1 MRVGYVRCSEP
12 RSIADTTRRLDEAG
26 CARILMDAADGGSGR
41 TAMEP
46 LKALISTLNPGDRLT
61 VLRLD
66 HLAPMPGLV
75 AVLADL
81 VDGGVVVESLDDR
94 FSTEAAGVR
103 AGLMALGRYMTMPA
117 PAGESKARGRHRVL
131 NEKAIERA
139 RDMIEEQGMSVVD
152 VAAAMSVSRATIYR
166 HLGSERALRRA
177 PASRRVLQRVQETA

>member
-1 MRVGYVRCSEP
+1 MRVGYVRCAEP
-12 RSIADTTRRLDEAG
+12 RSIGEATRRLDDAG
-26 CARILMDAADGGSGR
+26 CVRTLIDTGDTAASR
-41 TAMEP
+41 AMSEP
-46 LKALISTLNPGDRLT
+46 LKVLISTLNPGDQLM

-75 AVLADL
+75 AVLAEL
-81 VDGGVVVESLDDR
+81 VDGGILVESLDDR

-117 PAGESKARGRHRVL
+117 SPGESKARGRHRVL
-131 NEKAIERA
+131 NEKALERA

-166 HLGSERALRRA
+166 HLGSERALRRT
-177 PASRRVLQRVQETA
+177 PASRRVQHVQETA